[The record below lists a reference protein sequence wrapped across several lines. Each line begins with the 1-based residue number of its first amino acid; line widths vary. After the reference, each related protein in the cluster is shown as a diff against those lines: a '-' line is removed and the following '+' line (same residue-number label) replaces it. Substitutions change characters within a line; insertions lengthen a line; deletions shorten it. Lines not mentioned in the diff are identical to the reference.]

1 MIEIIPAID
10 IINGC
15 CVRLTKGDFDRK
27 TVYSNKPEDIAKGFE
42 DAGIKRLHLV
52 DLDGAKTGKL
62 VNLDVLKKI
71 VSTTSMEIDF
81 GGGIKTTDDVK
92 EVLDAGAKWAT
103 IGSVAVKQPELF
115 AEWMHQFAA
124 EKIML
129 GADVK
134 NELLVI
140 NGWLKQTD
148 INLFDFIE
156 EKMKIGVKRLFCTDV
171 AMDGLLE
178 GPSVSLYKKIKNR
191 FPDLYLI
198 ASGGVSG
205 IADVEELEQAGCQA
219 VIIGKAIYEERITF
233 TELQKYL
240 N

>member
-10 IINGC
+10 IIDGA
-15 CVRLTKGDFDRK
+15 CVRLTRGDFDQK
-27 TVYSNKPEDIAKGFE
+27 IVYSNKPEEVAKRFE

-52 DLDGAKTGKL
+52 DLDGAKSGKL
-62 VNLDVLKKI
+62 VNQEVLNKI
-71 VSTTSMEIDF
+71 STTTSLQIDF
-81 GGGIKTTDDVK
+81 GGGIKTTADVK
-92 EVLDAGAKWAT
+92 TVLDSGASWAT
-103 IGSVAVKQPELF
+103 VGSVAVKQPELF
-115 AEWMHQFAA
+115 TEWMQHFGT

-140 NGWLKQTD
+140 SGWLEQTE

-156 EKMKIGVKRLFCTDV
+156 EKMTLGVKQLFCTDV

-178 GPSVSLYKKIKNR
+178 GPSIDLYKKIKSR
-191 FPDLYLI
+191 FPGLYLI
-198 ASGGVSG
+198 ASGGVSK
-205 IADVEELEQAGCQA
+205 IEDVEALEQAGCEA

-233 TELQKYL
+233 TELKKYL